1 LVVPLIDNVY
11 NRCKSNIK
19 FLEVSSAKKV
29 GVWQKIHQYEEV
41 IDDKN
46 GFLANTAQEWFD
58 SIKKLVEDTKLRK
71 TMGENAYKTVKRD
84 WTIQGNIDRYAKFFK
99 DILDNP

>member
-1 LVVPLIDNVY
+1 METYPNVVFKTVGALIQDYKMKWGMRYFNSYGHEDIYQWIKGRFREFMDEATFLVVPLIDNVY

-46 GFLANTAQEWFD
+46 GF
-58 SIKKLVEDTKLRK
+58 
-71 TMGENAYKTVKRD
+71 
-84 WTIQGNIDRYAKFFK
+84 
-99 DILDNP
+99 